1 MALPKMVASRL
12 SSAIRRFQPVLDSAR
27 ARDIN
32 ESDTVTIVADM
43 LSELFGYDKYA
54 DVTSEH
60 SIRGTYCDLALQL
73 DGKIA
78 LLLEVKAIGTD
89 LKAQHMKQ
97 AVDYAANQGTE
108 WVVLTNGV
116 RWDVYRVAFKQPIDA
131 ELVLSLDMC
140 ELSHRNAC
148 DLELLYPLTREGV
161 VKSAL
166 EDYHEQRQATNR
178 FVLAALILSESVI
191 KTIRREL
198 KRVSPDVKIGLDE
211 LGAAITSEVLRR
223 EVVESEEGDEHRKR
237 VAKALGRKKPPRRR
251 PVSSADDLTQ
261 CTDKDTG
268 EVCTEDPDAADD
280 AEEASGMCDLQPD

>member
-12 SSAIRRFQPVLDSAR
+12 SSALRRFQPVLDSAR

-89 LKAQHMKQ
+89 LKAQHIKQ

-116 RWDVYRVAFKQPIDA
+116 SWDVYRLAFRQPIDA
-131 ELVLSLDMC
+131 ELVLSLNMC
-140 ELSHRNAC
+140 QLSHRNAC
-148 DLELLYPLTREGV
+148 DLELLFPLTREGML
-161 VKSAL
+161 KSAL

-223 EVVESEEGDEHRKR
+223 EVVESEEGDEYRKR
-237 VAKALGRKKPPRRR
+237 VAKALGRKRPARRR
-251 PVSSADDLTQ
+251 PAEPAAAETAACPQDAPAVDADDP
-261 CTDKDTG
+261 
-268 EVCTEDPDAADD
+268 EMPD
-280 AEEASGMCDLQPD
+280 E